1 MSGREVK
8 KGANSPIL
16 DFLAMPV
23 SVHIVATPETSAS
36 SVFGLYDT
44 LVAAGRDWEHL
55 VSGDEPEPVFK
66 VSLIGPEIEG
76 YRCGSGVWIAPD
88 QTFDDADDADIV
100 VVPGLTISPHDRPDP
115 EQHPCLTWLANRDL
129 SKTRIVSAC
138 TGAVYL
144 AELGILDGV
153 EATTHWAWEGL
164 FQRFYPK
171 VRLRTDRGLCF
182 ADASR
187 GPVTSGGTTG
197 WQELATFLIAHY
209 GGTQRAVRAAKIW
222 LMANRG
228 ELQSPFS
235 SMITTTPHADA
246 VIAQAQVWIAQN
258 YAIDNPVAD
267 MTKRSGLPP
276 TTFARRFRKAT
287 SKSPQAYI
295 LALRI
300 EEARQLLETTE
311 CSVAEVGEAVGY
323 VDTPSF
329 RRLFK
334 RKTGLTPV
342 EHRKMFGQSRFAKF
356 S

>member
-1 MSGREVK
+1 
-8 KGANSPIL
+8 
-16 DFLAMPV
+16 MPF
-23 SVHIVATPETSAS
+23 SVQIVTTPETSAS

-55 VSGDEPEPVFK
+55 VSGEEPAPVFD
-66 VSLIGPEIEG
+66 VSLVGPDIEG
-76 YRCGSGVWIAPD
+76 FRCGSGVWVVPD
-88 QTFDDADDADIV
+88 QTFDQEDDADIV
-100 VVPGLTISPHDRPDP
+100 VVPGLTLSPHDRLDP
-115 EQHPCLTWLANRDL
+115 EQHPCLAWLAKRDL

-144 AELGILDGV
+144 AEIGILDGV

-164 FQRFYPK
+164 FRKFYPN
-171 VRLRTDRGLCF
+171 VRLRTERGLCF

-209 GGTQRAVRAAKIW
+209 GSAQRAARAAKVW

-235 SMITTTPHADA
+235 SMITTAPHADA
-246 VIAQAQVWIAQN
+246 AIAQAQEWIAEN
-258 YAIDNPVAD
+258 YAIDNPVAE
-267 MTKRSGLPP
+267 MAERSGLPP

-287 SKSPQAYI
+287 SKPPQDYV

-300 EEARQLLETTE
+300 EEARQILETTE
-311 CSVAEVGEAVGY
+311 DSVAEIGEAVGY

-334 RKTGLTPV
+334 RKTGLTPS
-342 EHRKMFGQSRFAKF
+342 EHRKMFGQSRFSKY

>member
-1 MSGREVK
+1 
-8 KGANSPIL
+8 
-16 DFLAMPV
+16 MPY
-23 SVHIVATPETSAS
+23 SVQIVATSATSAS

-55 VSGDEPEPVFK
+55 VSGEEPMPVFD
-66 VSLIGPEIEG
+66 VSLVGPDIEG
-76 YRCGSGVWIAPD
+76 FRCGSGIWIVPD
-88 QTFDDADDADIV
+88 QTFKNADDADII
-100 VVPGLTISPHDRPDP
+100 VVPGLTLSPHDRLDP
-115 EQHPCLTWLANRDL
+115 ELHPCLAWLAKRDL
-129 SKTRIVSAC
+129 AKTRIVSAC

-144 AELGILDGV
+144 AEIGILDGV

-164 FQRFYPK
+164 FRRFYSN
-171 VRLRTDRGLCF
+171 VRLRIDRGLCF
-182 ADASR
+182 ADASH

-209 GGTQRAVRAAKIW
+209 GGTQRAVRAAKVW

-228 ELQSPFS
+228 ELQSPFC

-246 VIAQAQVWIAQN
+246 IISQAQLWISNN
-258 YAIDNPVAD
+258 YAIDNPVAE
-267 MTKRSGLPP
+267 MAKRSGLPP

-287 SKSPQAYI
+287 SKSPQDYV

-300 EEARQLLETTE
+300 EEARQLLETTD
-311 CSVAEVGEAVGY
+311 CSVVEVGEAVGY
-323 VDTPSF
+323 ADTPSF

-342 EHRKMFGQSRFAKF
+342 EHRKMFGLSRF
-356 S
+356 SNYS

>member
-1 MSGREVK
+1 
-8 KGANSPIL
+8 
-16 DFLAMPV
+16 MPL
-23 SVHIVATPETSAS
+23 SVQIVATPETSAS

-55 VSGDEPEPVFK
+55 VSGEEPAPVFDVK
-66 VSLIGPEIEG
+66 LVGPDIEG
-76 YRCGSGVWIAPD
+76 FRCGSGVWIVPD
-88 QTFDDADDADIV
+88 QTFDHAHDADIV
-100 VVPGLTISPHDRPDP
+100 VVPGLTVSPHDRIDP
-115 EQHPCLTWLANRDL
+115 EQHPCLAWLSQRDL

-144 AELGILDGV
+144 AEIGVLEGV

-164 FQRFYPK
+164 FRKFYPN
-171 VRLRTDRGLCF
+171 VRIRTDRGLCF

-209 GGTQRAVRAAKIW
+209 GSAQRAARAAKVW

-228 ELQSPFS
+228 ELQSPFT

-246 VIAQAQVWIAQN
+246 AIAQSQEWIADN
-258 YAIDNPVAD
+258 YAIENPVAE
-267 MTKRSGLPP
+267 MAVRAGLPP

-287 SKSPQAYI
+287 SKSPQDYV

-300 EEARQLLETTE
+300 EEARQFLETTAD
-311 CSVAEVGEAVGY
+311 SVAEIGEAVGY
-323 VDTPSF
+323 VDTPSL

-334 RKTGLTPV
+334 RKTGLTPA
-342 EHRKMFGQSRFAKF
+342 EHRKMFGQSRFSKY

>member
-1 MSGREVK
+1 
-8 KGANSPIL
+8 
-16 DFLAMPV
+16 MPF
-23 SVHIVATPETSAS
+23 SVQIVTTPETSAS

-55 VSGDEPEPVFK
+55 VSGEEPKPVFD
-66 VSLIGPEIEG
+66 VSLVGPDIEG
-76 YRCGSGVWIAPD
+76 FRCGSGVWIVPD
-88 QTFDDADDADIV
+88 KTFDQEDDADII
-100 VVPGLTISPHDRPDP
+100 VVPGLTLSPHNRLDP
-115 EQHPCLTWLANRDL
+115 ERHPCLAWLAKRDL

-144 AELGILDGV
+144 AEIGILDGV

-164 FQRFYPK
+164 FRKFYPN
-171 VRLRTDRGLCF
+171 VRLRTERGLCF

-209 GGTQRAVRAAKIW
+209 GSAQRAARAAKVW

-246 VIAQAQVWIAQN
+246 AIAQAQEWIADN
-258 YAIDNPVAD
+258 YAIDNPVAE
-267 MTKRSGLPP
+267 MAERSGLPP

-287 SKSPQAYI
+287 SKSPQDYV

-300 EEARQLLETTE
+300 EEARQILETTE
-311 CSVAEVGEAVGY
+311 DSVAEIGEEVGY
-323 VDTPSF
+323 LDTPSF

-334 RKTGLTPV
+334 RKTGLTPA
-342 EHRKMFGQSRFAKF
+342 EHRKMFGQSRFSKY

>member
-1 MSGREVK
+1 
-8 KGANSPIL
+8 
-16 DFLAMPV
+16 MPL
-23 SVHIVATPETSAS
+23 SVQIVATPETSAS

-55 VSGDEPEPVFK
+55 VSGEEPAPVFD
-66 VSLIGPEIEG
+66 VSLIGPDIEG
-76 YRCGSGVWIAPD
+76 FRCGSGVRIVPD
-88 QTFDDADDADIV
+88 QTFEQADDADIV
-100 VVPGLTISPHDRPDP
+100 VVPGLTLSPHDRLDP
-115 EQHPCLTWLANRDL
+115 EQHPCLQWLAKRDL

-144 AELGILDGV
+144 AEIGILDGI

-164 FQRFYPK
+164 FRKFYPN

-182 ADASR
+182 ADASQ

-209 GGTQRAVRAAKIW
+209 GSAQRAARAAKVW

-228 ELQSPFS
+228 ELQSPFT

-246 VIAQAQVWIAQN
+246 AIAQSQEWIAVN
-258 YAIDNPVAD
+258 YATDNPVAE
-267 MTKRSGLPP
+267 MAERAGLPP

-287 SKSPQAYI
+287 SKSPQDYV

-300 EEARQLLETTE
+300 EEARQILETTE
-311 CSVAEVGEAVGY
+311 DSIAEIGEAVGY

-334 RKTGLTPV
+334 RKTGLTPA
-342 EHRKMFGQSRFAKF
+342 EHRKMFGQSRFSKY

>member
-1 MSGREVK
+1 MS
-8 KGANSPIL
+8 
-16 DFLAMPV
+16 V
-23 SVHIVATPETSAS
+23 SVQIIATPEASAS

-55 VSGDEPEPVFK
+55 VSGDEPDPVFD
-66 VSLIGPEIEG
+66 VSLVGPDTDG
-76 YRCGSGVWIAPD
+76 FRCGSGVWIAPD
-88 QTFDDADDADIV
+88 MTFLSAGAADIII
-100 VVPGLTISPHDRPDP
+100 VPGLTLSPHDRIEPD
-115 EQHPCLTWLANRDL
+115 QHPCLEWLAQRSLDK
-129 SKTRIVSAC
+129 SRIVSAC

-144 AELGILDGV
+144 AEIGILDGV

-164 FQRFYPK
+164 FQREYPK

-182 ADASR
+182 ADASK

-209 GGTQRAVRAAKIW
+209 GGAQRAARAAKIW

-235 SMITTTPHADA
+235 SLITATPHADA
-246 VIAQAQVWIAQN
+246 VIAQAQEWIADH
-258 YAIDNPVAD
+258 YAIDNPVAE
-267 MTKRSGLPP
+267 MAKRSALPP

-287 SKSPQAYI
+287 NKSPQDYV

-300 EEARQLLETTE
+300 EEARQLLEVTGN
-311 CSVAEVGEAVGY
+311 SVADIGEEVGY
-323 VDTPSF
+323 IDTPSF

-334 RKTGLTPV
+334 RKTGLTPA
-342 EHRKMFGQSRFAKF
+342 EHRKMFGQSRY
-356 S
+356 SNYS

>member
-1 MSGREVK
+1 
-8 KGANSPIL
+8 
-16 DFLAMPV
+16 MPL
-23 SVHIVATPETSAS
+23 SVQIVATPETSAS

-55 VSGDEPEPVFK
+55 VSGDEPEPVFE
-66 VSLIGPEIEG
+66 VSLVGPDIEG
-76 YRCGSGVWIAPD
+76 FRCGSGVRIAPD
-88 QTFDDADDADIV
+88 QAFQNADEADIV
-100 VVPGLTISPHDRPDP
+100 VVPGLTLSPHGRLDP
-115 EQHPCLTWLANRDL
+115 KQHPCLAWLAERDL
-129 SKTRIVSAC
+129 AKTRIVSAC

-144 AELGILDGV
+144 AEIGILDGV

-164 FQRFYPK
+164 FRRFYPT

-182 ADASR
+182 ADASH

-209 GGTQRAVRAAKIW
+209 GGPQRAVRAAKVW

-235 SMITTTPHADA
+235 SLITATPHADA
-246 VIAQAQVWIAQN
+246 IIAQAQEWIADH
-258 YAIDNPVAD
+258 YATDNPVGEMA
-267 MTKRSGLPP
+267 KRSGLPP

-287 SKSPQAYI
+287 NKSPQDYI

-300 EEARQLLETTE
+300 EEARQLLETTGS
-311 CSVAEVGEAVGY
+311 SVADVGEAVGY
-323 VDTPSF
+323 LDTPSF

-334 RKTGLTPV
+334 RRTGLTPA
-342 EHRKMFGQSRFAKF
+342 EHRKMFGQSRF
-356 S
+356 SNYS

>member
-1 MSGREVK
+1 
-8 KGANSPIL
+8 
-16 DFLAMPV
+16 MPL
-23 SVHIVATPETSAS
+23 SVQIVATPETSAS

-55 VSGDEPEPVFK
+55 VSGDDPLPVFD
-66 VSLIGPEIEG
+66 VSLVGPDIKG
-76 YRCGSGVWIAPD
+76 FRCGSDVWIAPD
-88 QTFDDADDADIV
+88 QTFEDAADADIV
-100 VVPGLTISPHDRPDP
+100 VVPGLTLSPHDRPDP
-115 EQHPCLTWLANRDL
+115 RQHPCLAWLSKHDSA
-129 SKTRIVSAC
+129 KTRIMSAC

-144 AELGILDGV
+144 AEIGILDGV

-164 FQRFYPK
+164 FRQFYPN

-182 ADASR
+182 ADASS

-197 WQELATFLIAHY
+197 WQELAMFLIAHY
-209 GGTQRAVRAAKIW
+209 GGTQKAVRAAKVW

-246 VIAQAQVWIAQN
+246 VIALSQEWIADN
-258 YAIDNPVAD
+258 YAIENPVAE
-267 MTKRSGLPP
+267 MAKRSGLPP

-287 SKSPQAYI
+287 NKSPQDYV
-295 LALRI
+295 LAQRI
-300 EEARQLLETTE
+300 EEARELLETTE
-311 CSVAEVGEAVGY
+311 CSVPEVGEAVGY

-334 RKTGLTPV
+334 RKTGLTPA
-342 EHRKMFGQSRFAKF
+342 EHRKMFGQSRFANY

>member
-1 MSGREVK
+1 MAK
-8 KGANSPIL
+8 KGADSPLLGI
-16 DFLAMPV
+16 LAMPV
-23 SVHIVATPETSAS
+23 SVQIVATPETSAS

-55 VSGDEPEPVFK
+55 VSGDKAEPVFD
-66 VSLIGPEIEG
+66 VSLVGPNSEG
-76 YRCGSGVWIAPD
+76 FRCGSGVWIAPD
-88 QTFDDADDADIV
+88 QSFENAVDAEIV
-100 VVPGLTISPHDRPDP
+100 VVPGLTLSPHDRLDP
-115 EQHPCLTWLANRDL
+115 EQHPCLAWLAKRDL
-129 SKTRIVSAC
+129 ARTRIVSAC

-144 AELGILDGV
+144 AEIGILDGV

-164 FQRFYPK
+164 FRRFYPN

-209 GGTQRAVRAAKIW
+209 GGTQRAVRAAKVW

-246 VIAQAQVWIAQN
+246 AVSQAQLWIADN
-258 YAIDNPVAD
+258 YAINNPVAE
-267 MTKRSGLPP
+267 MAKRSGLPP
-276 TTFARRFRKAT
+276 TTFARRFREAT
-287 SKSPQAYI
+287 SKSPQDYV

-300 EEARQLLETTE
+300 EEARQLLETTD
-311 CSVAEVGEAVGY
+311 CTVTEVGEAVGY

-342 EHRKMFGQSRFAKF
+342 EHRKMFGQSRFSKYF
-356 S
+356 

>member
-1 MSGREVK
+1 
-8 KGANSPIL
+8 
-16 DFLAMPV
+16 MPY
-23 SVHIVATPETSAS
+23 SVQIVATPETSAS

-55 VSGDEPEPVFK
+55 VSGEEPMPVFD
-66 VSLIGPEIEG
+66 VSLVGPNIEG
-76 YRCGSGVWIAPD
+76 FRCGSGIWIVPD
-88 QTFDDADDADIV
+88 QTFKNADDADII
-100 VVPGLTISPHDRPDP
+100 VVPGLTLSPHDRLDP
-115 EQHPCLTWLANRDL
+115 ELHPCLAWLAKRDL
-129 SKTRIVSAC
+129 AKTRIVSAC

-144 AELGILDGV
+144 AEIGILDGF

-164 FQRFYPK
+164 FRRLYPN
-171 VRLRTDRGLCF
+171 VRLRIDRGLCF

-209 GGTQRAVRAAKIW
+209 GGTQKAVRAAKVW

-235 SMITTTPHADA
+235 SMITTAPHADA
-246 VIAQAQVWIAQN
+246 IISQAQLWISDN
-258 YAIDNPVAD
+258 YSVDNPVAE
-267 MTKRSGLPP
+267 MAKRSGLSP

-287 SKSPQAYI
+287 SKSPQDYV

-300 EEARQLLETTE
+300 EEARQLLETTD
-311 CSVAEVGEAVGY
+311 CSVVEVGEAVGY
-323 VDTPSF
+323 ADTPSF

-342 EHRKMFGQSRFAKF
+342 EHRTMFGLSRF
-356 S
+356 SNYS

>member
-1 MSGREVK
+1 MT
-8 KGANSPIL
+8 
-16 DFLAMPV
+16 F
-23 SVHIVATPETSAS
+23 SVQIVATPETSAS

-55 VSGDEPEPVFK
+55 VSGEEPVPVFD
-66 VSLIGPEIEG
+66 VSLVGPDIHG
-76 YRCGSGVWIAPD
+76 FRCGSGVWIAPD
-88 QTFDDADDADIV
+88 LAFDDADDADIV
-100 VVPGLTISPHDRPDP
+100 IVPGLTISPHHRPDP
-115 EQHPCLTWLANRDL
+115 DQHPCLSWLAKRD
-129 SKTRIVSAC
+129 SAKTRIVSAC

-144 AELGILDGV
+144 AEIGILDGV
-153 EATTHWAWEGL
+153 EATTHWAWEDL
-164 FQRFYPK
+164 FHRFYPN

-182 ADASR
+182 AEASR

-209 GGTQRAVRAAKIW
+209 GGTQRAVRTAKVW

-235 SMITTTPHADA
+235 SMITSTPHADA
-246 VIAQAQVWIAQN
+246 AIAQAQEWIADN
-258 YAIDNPVAD
+258 YSIDNPVAE
-267 MTKRSGLPP
+267 MAKCSGLPP

-287 SKSPQAYI
+287 NKLPQDYV

-300 EEARQLLETTE
+300 EEARQLLEATE

-334 RKTGLTPV
+334 RKTGLTPA
-342 EHRKMFGQSRFAKF
+342 EHRKMFGQSRF
-356 S
+356 SNYS

>member
-1 MSGREVK
+1 
-8 KGANSPIL
+8 
-16 DFLAMPV
+16 MPF
-23 SVHIVATPETSAS
+23 SVQIVATPETSAS

-55 VSGDEPEPVFK
+55 VSGEEPEPVFD
-66 VSLIGPEIEG
+66 VSLVGPDTEG
-76 YRCGSGVWIAPD
+76 FRCGSDVWIAPD
-88 QTFDDADDADIV
+88 QSFNNAGDADIV
-100 VVPGLTISPHDRPDP
+100 VVPGLTLSPHDRLDP
-115 EQHPCLTWLANRDL
+115 EQHLCLTWLAERDL
-129 SKTRIVSAC
+129 AKTRIVSAC

-144 AELGILDGV
+144 AEIGILDGI

-164 FQRFYPK
+164 FQRFYPN
-171 VRLRTDRGLCF
+171 VRLRIDRGLCF

-187 GPVTSGGTTG
+187 GPVTSGGTTE

-209 GGTQRAVRAAKIW
+209 GGAQRAVRAAKVW

-228 ELQSPFS
+228 ELQLPFS
-235 SMITTTPHADA
+235 SMITTAPHADA
-246 VIAQAQVWIAQN
+246 IISQAQLWIADN
-258 YAIDNPVAD
+258 YAIDNPVSEMA
-267 MTKRSGLPP
+267 KRSGLPS

-287 SKSPQAYI
+287 RKSPQDYV

-300 EEARQLLETTE
+300 EEARQLLETTDY
-311 CSVAEVGEAVGY
+311 SVAEVGETVGY
-323 VDTPSF
+323 LDTPSF

-342 EHRKMFGQSRFAKF
+342 EHRKMFGQSRFSKF